1 MSALREATSCSAG
14 CRQHRAGHGAGLPA
28 GRAWHS
34 RASLGPGRRAVI
46 PSAPLVS
53 AGTRGR
59 ELVGP
64 RLRVTRGKRPLI
76 PLPAPRPSE
85 ANSGGYRWKT
95 HFQPSPPVA
104 PRSLEKSRDSSLHS
118 EGCGRFLS
126 CRMSFFFF
134 FLAFKKHGENIK
146 IVFWLFCQTA
156 FGSAVSR
163 RSGARSR
170 LPSVGAARRWQ
181 VAAVGAGS
189 ARGMGLQGA
198 AVPRAVL
205 CHSGFCGVP
214 RTAAEPIRLRAPFPG
229 GWQHGLGGFLFSCTE
244 LPEHGAAQSPG
255 DATSTWA
262 RRWAAPASLAGAPT
276 VAVGRV
282 EAEPVQAGLPC
293 RNPAVEAAL
302 QSINQ

>member
-1 MSALREATSCSAG
+1 MAQPSIPRPRQAGGDPQRPSRQRRYPRAGARGAAAAGHAWETPPYPIAGPTANRSQQRWVPMENSFPAQPACCSALLGKIQRL
-14 CRQHRAGHGAGLPA
+14 LPA
-28 GRAWHS
+28 
-34 RASLGPGRRAVI
+34 LRRMWAF
-46 PSAPLVS
+46 P
-53 AGTRGR
+53 
-59 ELVGP
+59 ELQNE
-64 RLRVTRGKRPLI
+64 L
-76 PLPAPRPSE
+76 
-85 ANSGGYRWKT
+85 
-95 HFQPSPPVA
+95 
-104 PRSLEKSRDSSLHS
+104 
-118 EGCGRFLS
+118 
-126 CRMSFFFF
+126 FFF

-156 FGSAVSR
+156 FGSSVSR